1 MRLTSQ
7 AAAARLE
14 ALGYAD
20 PAGALRHIAV
30 LTDGVSRKAA
40 IQRALLPAML
50 GWFADA
56 PRPDA
61 GLLAFRQVSEAL
73 GGSPWYLRLLR
84 DDTNVAWRMA
94 RLLASSRYA
103 TDLLLRAPEAVAML
117 ADEALLRPAD
127 PPSLRSEAQALVRRH
142 ARNAAAA
149 GGLLALR
156 RRELLRTAAAD
167 VLGLLGPEQA
177 AAALSEVAAVTVAGA
192 LDVAAGAVA
201 AAPGGLPATISVIA
215 MGRFGGQE
223 LGYGSDA
230 DVLFL
235 YQAQEGTDEQPAA
248 RAAHAT
254 AEELRRLLGRPGP
267 DPPLRVDADLRPE
280 GRQGPLVRT
289 LGAYRAYYDRWARPW
304 EIQALLRA
312 EPVAGDP
319 GLGAAFSAL
328 ADELRYPAGG
338 LADASVR
345 EIKRIKARMEAERMP
360 RGVEPALHLKLG
372 PGGLTDTEWVTQLIQ
387 LRHGGAVPALRTTR
401 TLAALAA
408 AVQAG
413 LIAAGDAAA
422 LRESWLLATRIRNA
436 VMLATGRA
444 ADVLPPVTPSCR
456 RPPGCSATRRTAA
469 RTWSRTGGGRP
480 AGPAR

>member
-1 MRLTSQ
+1 RD
-7 AAAARLE
+7 AAAA
-14 ALGYAD
+14 
-20 PAGALRHIAV
+20 
-30 LTDGVSRKAA
+30 
-40 IQRALLPAML
+40 
-50 GWFADA
+50 
-56 PRPDA
+56 
-61 GLLAFRQVSEAL
+61 
-73 GGSPWYLRLLR
+73 
-84 DDTNVAWRMA
+84 
-94 RLLASSRYA
+94 
-103 TDLLLRAPEAVAML
+103 
-117 ADEALLRPAD
+117 
-127 PPSLRSEAQALVRRH
+127 
-142 ARNAAAA
+142 
-149 GGLLALR
+149 GLLALR

-167 VLGLLGPEQA
+167 VLGLLDAEQA
-177 AAALSEVAAVTVAGA
+177 AAALSGVAAVTVTGA
-192 LDVAAGAVA
+192 LDLAADAVA
-201 AAPGGLPATISVIA
+201 GKLGGLAAWVSVIA

-223 LGYGSDA
+223 LAYGSDA

-235 YQAQEGTDEQPAA
+235 YQVQPGGDEQLAA

-289 LGAYRAYYDRWARPW
+289 LGSYRAYYDRWAKPW

-319 GLGAAFSAL
+319 GLGAAFAAL

-338 LADASVR
+338 LPDESVR
-345 EIKRIKARMEAERMP
+345 EIRRIKARMEAERMP

-408 AVQAG
+408 AAEAG
-413 LIAAGDAAA
+413 LIEAADAAA

-436 VMLATGRA
+436 VMLAAGRA
-444 ADVLPPVTPSCR
+444 ADVVPAGHTEL
-456 RPPGCSATRRTAA
+456 SATARLLGYPPDGGQELVQDWRRTA
-469 RTWSRTGGGRP
+469 RRSRAVMERLFYG
-480 AGPAR
+480 